1 MTGELAVSRPIHG
14 VFKTNSYNLVSRDP
28 HSFPCFQHDPFVT
41 MTTVVEHRLQNPDG
55 VQILADFSPPRG
67 TDTAPLDEAK
77 CLDADFIAVN
87 YSPGKSARVN
97 SAFAAAWI
105 RRNTGKEV
113 TFSVSTRDMNRV
125 AIQGVLL
132 GAATIGLQNV
142 VVLKGDSFTE
152 QELKITKTVD
162 DYAPTGLIR
171 AIAEMNQG
179 LDYKGLRLGNS
190 TDFCIGATIDLGR
203 EIEKQ
208 VALTRQKVEAGAQF
222 FFLQAL
228 FSPERLTEFQERYAE
243 RYGQEPPSLI
253 CCGVQIV
260 VEDGV
265 TFGDVPEWVMSDL
278 HRGRSGEDIAVELA
292 TKYLDLGHQS
302 LYLLAPVFRGG
313 RRDYVSCQRVIERVR
328 AL

>member
-1 MTGELAVSRPIHG
+1 
-14 VFKTNSYNLVSRDP
+14 
-28 HSFPCFQHDPFVT
+28 
-41 MTTVVEHRLQNPDG
+41 MTTVAEHRLQNPDG

-67 TDTAPLDEAK
+67 TDTDPLDEAK

-113 TFSVSTRDMNRV
+113 TFSLSTRDMNRV

-132 GAATIGLQNV
+132 GAATMGLQNV

-152 QELKITKTVD
+152 RELKITKTVD

-171 AIAEMNQG
+171 AIAEMNRG
-179 LDYKGLRLGNS
+179 LDYKGLRLSNS

-208 VALTRQKVEAGAQF
+208 VALTRKKVEAGAQF

-253 CCGVQIV
+253 CCGVQII

-265 TFGDVPEWVMSDL
+265 TFGDVPGWVMSDL

-292 TKYLDLGHQS
+292 TKYLDLGHRS

-313 RRDYVSCQRVIERVR
+313 RRDYASCQRVIERVR